1 MRTAFLEYDSI
12 LYASLQIPN
21 FCSRK
26 LQVPGCLRIAQSW
39 QAIAIKT
46 EHCTLG
52 PVVSTSTFLLKM
64 RPDVGHIAHFH
75 RPANNTHTPN
85 GETTAGKRQ
94 VSGIN
99 SQFSCAE
106 VKRPKISAEINIS

>member
-1 MRTAFLEYDSI
+1 MFQEYDII
-12 LYASLQIPN
+12 LDASLQNLP
-21 FCSRK
+21 FCSSK
-26 LQVPGCLRIAQSW
+26 LQVPGCLRIALSG

-52 PVVSTSTFLLKM
+52 PVVSMSTFLPKM

-85 GETTAGKRQ
+85 GETAAGKHQ
-94 VSGIN
+94 VSRVDN
-99 SQFSCAE
+99 QFSCTE
-106 VKRPKISAEINIS
+106 VKMPKISAEINVS